1 MPSFDKPL
9 RCPPFDG
16 LIVEFYVPSKIRP
29 QTARYVLPK
38 RLATTTSREYSWGP
52 SIIGISCWLENGGSI
67 GYLI

>member
-38 RLATTTSREYSWGP
+38 RLATSHFNK
-52 SIIGISCWLENGGSI
+52 ENQDAST
-67 GYLI
+67 LFAE